1 MKKMILS
8 AAIVFI
14 SLASFSQTSIL
25 EVVAPAGGFFTASN
39 FSVSWTLGEPVT
51 ETWVNQEAGIMV
63 TSGFQQGNIFATSAP
78 VNPILGFGV
87 KIYPNPARLNTNI
100 SVTLPA
106 MAEITIT
113 VLDITGRTVMQDKFI
128 PANLSHIYEL
138 NVSTFKSGLY
148 LVRINSGAKFNKVI
162 KLVVEQ

>member
-63 TSGFQQGNIFATSAP
+63 TSGFQQGNLFATSAP
-78 VNPILGFGV
+78 VNPTLGFGV
-87 KIYPNPARLNTNI
+87 KIYPNPARIHANI
-100 SVTLPA
+100 SITLPA

-113 VLDITGRTVMQDKFI
+113 VLDITGRTVKQDKFI

-138 NVSTFKSGLY
+138 NVSTMKSGLY
-148 LVRINSGAKFNKVI
+148 LVRVNSGAKFNKVI